1 MQDRK
6 DLDILTVTTTV
17 GSLDDAKRLARAIV
31 EQRLAACVQL
41 DPIEVSL
48 YRWEG
53 KLCEN
58 PEVRLTLKTLP
69 RMKDELARLF
79 AQAHPYDLP
88 QFLCATQEAS
98 AAYADWV
105 RGEVA

>member
-1 MQDRK
+1 MQPVFRR
-6 DLDILTVTTTV
+6 I
-17 GSLDDAKRLARAIV
+17 
-31 EQRLAACVQL
+31 
-41 DPIEVSL
+41 
-48 YRWEG
+48 Y
-53 KLCEN
+53 EN